1 MFCIVKNIMSQTQTI
16 KGKVWFIKDEEGNL
30 IDNID
35 TDQIYHNKYLTITD
49 KEKMKEYAFSNLK
62 GWTEFPN
69 KAKQSDILVVGKNF
83 GAGSSRQQAVDC
95 FISLGIKAIVGE
107 SFGAIYKRNAI
118 NSGFPIIECKDI
130 SQKLKTGAEIEV
142 DLTKGEITISR
153 TQERIKCKPTSKIQ
167 LEIYKA
173 GGLLNLNPR

>member
-1 MFCIVKNIMSQTQTI
+1 MSETQTI
-16 KGKVWFIKDEEGNL
+16 KGKVWVIKDNSGNT
-30 IDNID
+30 IDNVD
-35 TDQIYHNKYLTITD
+35 TDQIYHNKFLTITD
-49 KEKMKEYAFSNLK
+49 KEKMKHYAFSNLK
-62 GWTEFPN
+62 GWQDFPE
-69 KAKQSDILVVGKNF
+69 KVKKGDILVVGKNF

-95 FISLGIKAIVGE
+95 FISLGIKAIIGK

-130 SQKLKTGAEIEV
+130 SQKLKTGTEIEV
-142 DLTKGEITISR
+142 DLDLGEITVSK
-153 TQERIKCKPTSKIQ
+153 TQERMKCKPASKIQ